1 MIDIK
6 EIYNKLLIHHSGG
19 VRDYFLVEKIDIN
32 DQVLRV
38 GLSLEGNPAFL
49 IEGKEEDFYTE
60 PTKALEGIKVE
71 FGKDCLVSN
80 NNDEG
85 KNSGIFNIISCTEE
99 DLNLRNFFFSFFTKY
114 FSNAKDLDA
123 NNLKTEI
130 NNLSKLFSYKKKKPL
145 KSMMGLW
152 SELYIIAHTQNTDIW
167 AEKWHEQ
174 AESTFDFTFSRVG
187 IDVKS
192 FGGSNREH
200 HFKLEQL
207 INPTIEQTLILSMCL
222 NENEDGPNVFDLL
235 NEIKEKLQSN
245 KLINKIEQQ
254 IFKLAGKD
262 ITDAKRFNIDIAKQ
276 TLVILEGSEIPC
288 LNPENTPLGVSE
300 IKFKADCSSMVGFDF
315 NEFHQ
320 NTITSNS
327 TIRLVVE

>member
-19 VRDYFLVEKIDIN
+19 VRDYFLVEKININ
-32 DQVLRV
+32 NQLLRV

-60 PTKALEGIKVE
+60 PTKALTGIKVE
-71 FGKDCLVSN
+71 FGKECIVSN
-80 NNDEG
+80 NDDED

-114 FSNAKDLDA
+114 FLNAKDIDA
-123 NNLKTEI
+123 NNLKIEI

-152 SELYIIAHTQNTDIW
+152 SELYIIAHSENAGIW
-167 AEKWHEQ
+167 AQKWHDQ
-174 AESTFDFTFSRVG
+174 AQSTFDFTFSRIG

-192 FGGSNREH
+192 FGGNRREH
-200 HFKLEQL
+200 FFKLEQL
-207 INPTIEQTLILSMCL
+207 TNSTVEQTLILSMCL
-222 NENEDGPNVFDLL
+222 NENEEGPNVFDLWSD
-235 NEIKEKLQSN
+235 IKEKLQSDQ
-245 KLINKIEQQ
+245 LIEKIERQ

-262 ITDAKRFNIDIAKQ
+262 IADAKRFNLEVAKQ
-276 TLVILEGSEIPC
+276 TLLILKGSEVPC
-288 LNPENTPLGVSE
+288 LNPENTPLGISD
-300 IKFKADCSSMVGFDF
+300 IKFKSDCSAISGLDF
-315 NEFHQ
+315 NEVNQ
-320 NTITSNS
+320 NIITSNS
-327 TIRLVVE
+327 IIYSDIK